1 MTGFARRIWKWL
13 AAIFAGLAILL
24 ALLIGAFRIV
34 VAQAPDYRQ
43 PIADLVSGFLG
54 LPVQISRLDAR
65 FGLGGPE
72 LVLAGATVLSADGS
86 EALFSASEATLSL
99 DVSELLFRWRLAAD
113 TFTLDDLTLELER
126 SETGEMR
133 VFNRRLDEFP
143 RSETPK
149 ISELRIRNATVK
161 IRDRMAEGREWRL
174 TDVEA
179 LLSQR
184 GEETRVEGRF
194 TPPPGIAEDGSFW
207 AAKAV
212 QGPWRTYAGVRGL
225 SLAGLSQI
233 PSVPVAV
240 PRSGTGDLR
249 LWIDL
254 QENAVDRVSA
264 QIELRDLSL
273 SPEEVES
280 EPFAELAGRL
290 EWDRLA
296 NGWRGRIQ
304 DLVVGR
310 GGSRWSSA
318 QLMIERRG
326 AGSGQEGDFFLD
338 ADFIRLDDLR
348 PFVPLVPDE
357 ATRDALAAMQL
368 SGDVTGLTAH
378 LAVVDREARGFQ
390 IEASAE
396 LSNVDMQPYGKLP
409 GIRGLSGRM
418 RSDPKGGRI
427 ELDSR
432 NCAVTFEELFRDPLE
447 FDTATGLIV
456 WSRGSDGLTI
466 IGDGLTADNR
476 DLGLEAGFRLRL
488 PGTDEPGRIDVQ
500 ATATN
505 VDLATTSRYLPVGI
519 MSPKVVG
526 WLDTAIVSGRVP
538 EARLE
543 LAGPTK
549 GFPYPGGEGVFEVS
563 FAAQDL
569 ALDYA
574 RDWPSATDISADI
587 LFRGPGLFADI
598 RKGRLGGAVVDDLR
612 LEIPVLREGMLSIRG
627 TAQGP
632 LEAVKSYVLES
643 PLRAVIGE
651 AMSNTRIYK
660 GDTDIGV
667 DILLPLNDL
676 SGRDV
681 LVELGI
687 DDARLEYGGV
697 THPLESV
704 TGKISIHNNEVR
716 GQDISGVFLG
726 EPAFIDIAPHGGGGT
741 RAHVASTMT
750 SDALVD
756 VLGLPLADYLEGQT
770 PWTGFAHFP
779 AADSGE
785 LFWIRLESDMRGL
798 AFELPHPVAKP
809 VTEALPLSIDF
820 EFPEPGVTEWS
831 AVYGDRFSAKA
842 RFATGDDGLDFLA
855 ANILLGSRDARIGQ
869 EKGLVIQ
876 GAVDYVPVLEW
887 LGVRFGDQGEG
898 RLEDLLTRID
908 IRAGR
913 ATFGGNQF
921 SQVEARLQQTEN
933 QWLLELGGPDIAGE
947 LTFPLD
953 FSSGT
958 PFSLEMDRLYLV
970 DAEEPGE
977 KEALDPRKIPSMDIV
992 AEDFRLTGL
1001 KMGRLEATIR
1011 SVPNGFRLE
1020 RYTMTGPSHVIEGDG
1035 RSFLGFGQDESALT
1049 LSASTSD
1056 LGAAMEYMGFE
1067 RSVESPSAEFRFDLD
1082 WTGGLPPELLEVATG
1097 TGRLEIKS
1105 GNLTQVKPGA
1115 GRVFGLLSVQA
1126 LPRRLTLDF
1135 RDVFKKGFFFD
1146 EFRGDFA
1153 IAEGKAYT
1161 DNLVFRSPAADIGIV
1176 GYVDLT
1182 DRLYDQTAIVSAE
1195 VGNTLPVVGAIAAG
1209 PAIGAG
1215 LFVLKEIF
1223 KEPLRGMVNV
1233 QYRITGP
1240 WDEPDVVKVA
1250 AASGETDAVKE
1261 APGEARQDST
1271 RPGEEG

>member
-1 MTGFARRIWKWL
+1 MTSVARRIWKWL
-13 AAIFAGLAILL
+13 AAIFAGVAILL
-24 ALLIGAFRIV
+24 ALLVGAFRIV
-34 VAQAPDYRQ
+34 VVQAPDYRQ
-43 PIADLVSGFLG
+43 PIADMASGFLG

-72 LVLAGATVLSADGS
+72 LVLAGATVLSADRS

-113 TFTLDDLTLELER
+113 TFTLNDLTLELER
-126 SETGEMR
+126 SENGELR

-143 RSETPK
+143 RSETRK
-149 ISELRIRNATVK
+149 ISELRIRNAAVK
-161 IRDRMAEGREWRL
+161 IRDRMADGREWLL
-174 TDVEA
+174 TDFEA

-184 GEETRVEGRF
+184 EGETRVEGRF
-194 TPPPGIAEDGSFW
+194 TPPSGIADDGSFW
-207 AAKAV
+207 AT
-212 QGPWRTYAGVRGL
+212 QGMQGEWRTYAGVQGL
-225 SLAGLSQI
+225 RLAGLSQI
-233 PSVPVAV
+233 PSVPSAV

-254 QENAVDRVSA
+254 RGDAIDRVSA
-264 QIELRDLSL
+264 EVELKNLSL
-273 SPEEVES
+273 RPEEE
-280 EPFAELAGRL
+280 EGGQFAELAGRL
-290 EWDRLA
+290 EWDHLP

-304 DLVVGR
+304 DLVVSR
-310 GGSRWSSA
+310 GGNRWSSA
-318 QLMIERRG
+318 QLMLERRG
-326 AGSGQEGDFFLD
+326 PGSGQEGDFFLD
-338 ADFIRLDDLR
+338 ADFIRLDDLG

-357 ATRDALAAMQL
+357 ATRDALRAMQL
-368 SGDVTGLTAH
+368 SGDVTALTAH
-378 LAVVDREARGFQ
+378 LAVVDREKRGFQ

-396 LSNVDMQPYGKLP
+396 LSNVDMKPYGKLP
-409 GIRGLSGRM
+409 GIRGLSGRV

-432 NCAVTFEELFRDPLE
+432 NCAVSFQELFREPLE

-500 ATATN
+500 ATVSN
-505 VDLATTSRYLPVGI
+505 VDLASTSRYLPVGI
-519 MSPKVVG
+519 MRPNVVG
-526 WLDTAIVSGRVP
+526 WLDAAIVSGRVP

-563 FAAQDL
+563 FAARDL

-574 RDWPSATDISADI
+574 RDWPSATDISADF
-587 LFRGPGLFADI
+587 LFRGPGLIADI
-598 RKGRLGGAVVDDLR
+598 REGRLGGAVVDDLR
-612 LEIPVLREGMLSIRG
+612 VEMPVLREGMLSIEG
-627 TAQGP
+627 TAQAP

-643 PLRAVIGE
+643 PLRAAIGE
-651 AMSNTRIYK
+651 AMSATRIDE
-660 GDTDIGV
+660 GDASIQV
-667 DILLPLNDL
+667 DILLPLKNL

-687 DDARLEYGGV
+687 DGARLGYGSI

-704 TGKISIHNNEVR
+704 TGKVSIHNYEVR
-716 GQDISGVFLG
+716 GQDITGVFLG
-726 EPAFIDIAPHGGGGT
+726 KPAFIDIAPHSGGGT
-741 RAHVASTMT
+741 RAHVASTIT
-750 SDALVD
+750 SDALVN
-756 VLGLPLADYLEGQT
+756 VLGLPLAEYLEGET

-779 AADSGE
+779 AAGSGD
-785 LFWIRLESDMRGL
+785 LFWIRLETDMRGL
-798 AFELPHPVAKP
+798 AFDLPYPVAKP
-809 VTEALPLSIDF
+809 VADALPLSIDF

-831 AVYGDRFSAKA
+831 ADYGDRFSAQA
-842 RFATGDDGLDFLA
+842 RFAVADEGLDFMA
-855 ANILLGSRDARIGQ
+855 ANMLLGSRDARIGP
-869 EKGLVIQ
+869 ENGLVIQ
-876 GAVDYVPVLEW
+876 GAVDYVPVLDW

-898 RLEDLLTRID
+898 GLEDLLTRID
-908 IRAGR
+908 IRAER

-921 SQVEARLQQTEN
+921 SQVEARLQQKEA
-933 QWLLELGGPDIAGE
+933 QWLLKLESPDIAGD

-958 PFSLEMDRLYLV
+958 PLSLDMDRLYLV

-977 KEALDPRKIPSMDIV
+977 KESVDPRKLPSMDIV

-1049 LSASTSD
+1049 LSARTSD
-1056 LGAAMEYMGFE
+1056 MGAAMEYMGFE
-1067 RSVESPSAEFRFDLD
+1067 RSVESRSAEFRFDLN
-1082 WTGGLPPELLEVATG
+1082 WAGGLPSELLEVATG

-1115 GRVFGLLSVQA
+1115 GRVFGLLSIQA

-1146 EFRGDFA
+1146 EFRGDFT

-1195 VGNTLPVVGAIAAG
+1195 VGNTLPLVGAIAAG

-1240 WDEPDVVKVA
+1240 WNEPDVIRVA
-1250 AASGETDAVKE
+1250 AAEGETDAAKE
-1261 APGEARQDST
+1261 SSGGGKPDST
-1271 RPGEEG
+1271 QPGGEG